1 VPDRATGRY
10 DAIVVGGGHNG
21 LVNAAYLA
29 RAGRRVLV
37 LERRHVL
44 GGAAVTE
51 EIYPGFQ
58 YSVCSYV
65 VSLLRPEIIRDLGLA
80 RHGLEILPLESTF
93 TPMPNGDYLV
103 RWADHDQTRRELY
116 RHSPRD
122 AEAYDLFGRLMYKMA
137 FAVKPILQMAPPD
150 PTSLS
155 PRDLLGLSRL
165 GKHFAGLD
173 REEFAALYK
182 LMTMSAADY
191 LDEWFETEVLKST
204 MSASGIIGTFLGP
217 RSPGTAYVLL
227 HHYMGEIDGAFRAW
241 GFARGGTGSVSM
253 AIARAAESY
262 GAEIR
267 TEAPV
272 AEILSEGGR
281 VVGVA
286 LESGEEIRA
295 PVVVSGLDPK
305 LTFLK
310 LVDSASLPGDFV
322 DSLRRFKI
330 RGSSGKVNLALD
342 GLPDFRSLPGT
353 GPHLRGAM
361 SISPSIDYLERA
373 YDDAKYGEFSRQPYM
388 DIVIPSMIDPGMAPP
403 GKHVMSIFVQYA
415 PYALNGGWTDAQR
428 EAFGDTVIDTLAEHA
443 PNIRDI
449 ILHRQVLTPADMES
463 EFGLTEGNIFH
474 GELSLH
480 QLFFLRP
487 TPAWANYRSPIRGLY
502 QCGSGTHP
510 GGGITGAP
518 GRLAAL
524 TILKDK
530 NR

>member
-1 VPDRATGRY
+1 
-10 DAIVVGGGHNG
+10 
-21 LVNAAYLA
+21 
-29 RAGRRVLV
+29 
-37 LERRHVL
+37 
-44 GGAAVTE
+44 
-51 EIYPGFQ
+51 
-58 YSVCSYV
+58 
-65 VSLLRPEIIRDLGLA
+65 
-80 RHGLEILPLESTF
+80 
-93 TPMPNGDYLV
+93 
-103 RWADHDQTRRELY
+103 
-116 RHSPRD
+116 
-122 AEAYDLFGRLMYKMA
+122 
-137 FAVKPILQMAPPD
+137 
-150 PTSLS
+150 
-155 PRDLLGLSRL
+155 
-165 GKHFAGLD
+165 
-173 REEFAALYK
+173 
-182 LMTMSAADY
+182 
-191 LDEWFETEVLKST
+191 
-204 MSASGIIGTFLGP
+204 
-217 RSPGTAYVLL
+217 
-227 HHYMGEIDGAFRAW
+227 
-241 GFARGGTGSVSM
+241 M